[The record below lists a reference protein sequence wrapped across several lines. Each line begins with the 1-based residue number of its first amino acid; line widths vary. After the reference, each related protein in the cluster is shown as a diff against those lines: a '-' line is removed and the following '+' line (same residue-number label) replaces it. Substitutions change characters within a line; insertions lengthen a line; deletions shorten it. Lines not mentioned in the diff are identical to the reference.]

1 MKHEIYFHIPA
12 RAARATADFDLAILT
27 AAAVLIPLG
36 ILAAIALEVFA

>member
-1 MKHEIYFHIPA
+1 MKHETYFHIPA
-12 RAARATADFDLAILT
+12 RASRATAESDLVILT